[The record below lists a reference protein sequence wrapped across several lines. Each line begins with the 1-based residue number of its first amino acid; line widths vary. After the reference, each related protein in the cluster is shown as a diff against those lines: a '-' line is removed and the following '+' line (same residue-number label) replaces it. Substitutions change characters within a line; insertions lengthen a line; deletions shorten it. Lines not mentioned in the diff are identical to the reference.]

1 MIRSLVACGVMTC
14 YVSDVNANDDNVNVH
29 PDHKRNRVHQTKDDI
44 MTARR
49 TNRKTVNVDID
60 VPEVADAPVAPA
72 RKYFSHANCDHA
84 RKGDEGK
91 AARAACRN
99 AHRKWFAAE
108 AEYLAEVSVAV

>member
-1 MIRSLVACGVMTC
+1 MA
-14 YVSDVNANDDNVNVH
+14 
-29 PDHKRNRVHQTKDDI
+29 
-44 MTARR
+44 ARR
-49 TNRKTVNVDID
+49 NTKTVVVNDELDI
-60 VPEVADAPVAPA
+60 DAPVVESPAEVTTPPA

-108 AEYLAEVSVAV
+108 AEYLESISEDAIAV